1 LFDVDQAQSL
11 TTRTALLAEAAQ
23 SGLRLA
29 GAHYPFP
36 GVIGITQGPD
46 GRGFRNAVD

>member
-1 LFDVDQAQSL
+1 LK
-11 TTRTALLAEAAQ
+11 EAAQ

-36 GVIGITQGPD
+36 GVIAVTQGPD

>member
-1 LFDVDQAQSL
+1 
-11 TTRTALLAEAAQ
+11 
-23 SGLRLA
+23 LRLA

-36 GVIGITQGPD
+36 GVIGVTQGEE